1 MDEGAG
7 GAEAADRFEEVE
19 GACGVDVE
27 IVERAGGGEVVA
39 GLGGGVDD
47 CSGFE
52 FFDEGQDRGAVTNI
66 EFVMAEGGEGLGEAM
81 LVPAGVT
88 AWAKEVGPLVV
99 VDSVDFF
106 AARGKE
112 GDHFGSDQARG
123 AGYEE
128 IHASNLWAK

>member
-7 GAEAADRFEEVE
+7 DAGAAGGFKEVE
-19 GACGVDVE
+19 GASGVDVK

-39 GLGGGVDD
+39 GLSGGVDD
-47 CSGFE
+47 RSGFE

-66 EFVMAEGGEGLGEAM
+66 EFVMVKGWEGLGEAV
-81 LVPAGVT
+81 LIPAGVS
-88 AWAKEVGPLVV
+88 AWAKEVGSLVV

-123 AGYEE
+123 ASYEE